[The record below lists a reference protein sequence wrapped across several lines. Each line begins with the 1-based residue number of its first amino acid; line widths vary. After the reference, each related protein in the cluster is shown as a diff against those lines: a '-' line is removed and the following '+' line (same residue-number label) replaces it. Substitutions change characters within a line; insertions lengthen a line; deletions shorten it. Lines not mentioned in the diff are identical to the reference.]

1 MRGVCEGCGGGTK
14 EVIYTVPQTAVPLC
28 IVMFLCNTFL
38 YVLCTT
44 RSKTEPWE
52 PGYPSNDP

>member
-28 IVMFLCNTFL
+28 IVMFLRNTVGAGF
-38 YVLCTT
+38 
-44 RSKTEPWE
+44 
-52 PGYPSNDP
+52 